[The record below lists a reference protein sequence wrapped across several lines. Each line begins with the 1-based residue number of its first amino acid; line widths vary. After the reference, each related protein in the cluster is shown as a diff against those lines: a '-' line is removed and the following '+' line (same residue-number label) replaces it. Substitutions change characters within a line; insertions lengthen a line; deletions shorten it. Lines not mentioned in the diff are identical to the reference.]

1 MFVNISVML
10 CLLGMIAGVFVQGL
24 FVEGARWDRK
34 KKILAE
40 STPKNLFDVMPTV
53 SHVLFAVMPTGIMLF
68 DAMPTAS
75 LVLTSFLSIFQV
87 A

>member
-1 MFVNISVML
+1 ML
-10 CLLGMIAGVFVQGL
+10 SLLGVIAGVFVYGL

-53 SHVLFAVMPTGIMLF
+53 SC
-68 DAMPTAS
+68 
-75 LVLTSFLSIFQV
+75 FLLMH
-87 A
+87 